1 MARRPGL
8 TARLVI
14 AQLLVL
20 LAGLATLAVVAFAVG
35 PPLLRRHLRR
45 AVGVISPQLSRH
57 LEDAFLSAGGITLG
71 IGIAAF
77 LAAAVAAAVLLT
89 RRLSRPVHDLADA
102 ADRVTAGDYTAR
114 LGPTLLGP
122 EFETLASA
130 FNTMA
135 EALESTERTRRRL
148 LGDVAHE
155 LRTPLAT
162 IEAYLEGL
170 ADGVRT
176 LDAHTLE
183 VLGGQTARLHR
194 LVEDISLVSRAE
206 EHRLTLA
213 RATLPVARLADAAA
227 TAVRPGFQTKGV
239 DLRVM
244 VTPGTP
250 AVDADRDRL
259 VQVLVNLLTNAL
271 RHTPPGGTVTL
282 AAEPAGGGVVIS
294 VADTGEG
301 IAAEH
306 LPHVFER
313 FYRADPARD
322 REHGGSGIGL
332 AIARALVHAH
342 GGTITASSEGP
353 GKGAVFRISLPP
365 ASDRPDLQGSNVG
378 S

>member
-8 TARLVI
+8 TARLLM
-14 AQLLVL
+14 AQLLVV
-20 LAGLATLAVVAFAVG
+20 LAGLATLSVVAFTVG
-35 PPLLRRHLRR
+35 PPLLRGHLRS
-45 AVGVISPQLSRH
+45 AVGAVTPHLSRH
-57 LEDAFLSAGGITLG
+57 LEDAFLAAGGISLG

-77 LAAAVAAAVLLT
+77 LAAAVVAAVLLT
-89 RRLSRPVHDLADA
+89 RRLSRPIHDLADA

-114 LGPTLLGP
+114 LGPTRLGP
-122 EFETLASA
+122 EFETLTSA

-135 EALESTERTRRRL
+135 DALENTERTRRRL

-176 LDAHTLE
+176 LDAHTLD
-183 VLGGQTARLHR
+183 VLGAQTTRLHR

-206 EHRLTLA
+206 EHRLTLV
-213 RATLPVARLADAAA
+213 RAVIPAARLADAAA
-227 TAVRPGFQTKGV
+227 DAVRPGFQTKGV

-271 RHTPPGGTVTL
+271 RHTPAGGTVTV
-282 AAEPAGGGVVIS
+282 AAEPARAGVVIR

-306 LPHVFER
+306 LPHIFER
-313 FYRADPARD
+313 FYRADTGRD

-332 AIARALVHAH
+332 AVARALVHAH
-342 GGTITASSEGP
+342 GGTVSASSEGP
-353 GKGAVFRISLPP
+353 GRGAVFRISLPA
-365 ASDRPDLQGSNVG
+365 ASARPDLQGSNVG
-378 S
+378 P

>member
-1 MARRPGL
+1 MTRRPGL
-8 TARLVI
+8 TARLVT
-14 AQLLVL
+14 AQLLVV
-20 LAGLATLAVVAFAVG
+20 LAGLATLAVAAFAVG
-35 PPLLRRHLRR
+35 PPLLRSHLRSALG
-45 AVGVISPQLSRH
+45 AVSPQLSRH
-57 LEDAFLSAGGITLG
+57 LEDAFLTAGALALA
-71 IGIAAF
+71 IGVAAF
-77 LAAAVAAAVLLT
+77 LIAAVTAAVLIT
-89 RRLSRPVHDLADA
+89 RRLSRPAHDLAA
-102 ADRVTAGDYTAR
+102 AARRVAAGDYTAR
-114 LGPTLLGP
+114 LGPMRLGP
-122 EFETLASA
+122 EFETLTSA

-206 EHRLTLA
+206 ENQLTLA
-213 RATLPVARLADAAA
+213 RAILPVGRLVDAAA
-227 TAVRPGFQTKGV
+227 ATVRPGFHTKGV
-239 DLRVM
+239 NLRV
-244 VTPGTP
+244 VVSPGTP
-250 AVDADRDRL
+250 AVEADRDRL

-271 RHTPPGGTVTL
+271 RHTPSGGTVTL
-282 AAEPAGGGVVIS
+282 AAEPAEGAAVLS

-313 FYRADPARD
+313 FYRADEARD

-332 AIARALVHAH
+332 AICRALVHAH
-342 GGTITASSEGP
+342 GGTITAASEGP
-353 GKGAVFRISLPP
+353 DRGAVFRISLPP
-365 ASDRPDLQGSNVG
+365 ASGLPDLQGSNVG
-378 S
+378 A

>member
-1 MARRPGL
+1 MIRRPGL
-8 TARLVI
+8 ATRLVV
-14 AQLLVL
+14 AQLLVV

-35 PPLLRRHLRR
+35 PPLLRRHLRS
-45 AVGVISPQLSRH
+45 AVGAVSPQLSRH
-57 LEDAFLSAGGITLG
+57 LEDAFLAAGGIALG

-77 LAAAVAAAVLLT
+77 LAAAVTAAVLIT
-89 RRLSRPVHDLADA
+89 RRLSRPVDALADA
-102 ADRVTAGDYTAR
+102 ARRVAAGDYTAR
-114 LGPTLLGP
+114 LGPTFIGP
-122 EFETLASA
+122 EFEALTSA

-135 EALESTERTRRRL
+135 DALESTERTRRRL

-176 LDAHTLE
+176 LDEHTLD
-183 VLGGQTARLHR
+183 VLGVQTARLHR

-206 EHRLTLA
+206 EHQLVLA
-213 RATLPVARLADAAA
+213 RATLPTARLVDAAA
-227 TAVRPGFQTKGV
+227 AAVRPGFQTKGV
-239 DLRVM
+239 DLCVM

-250 AVDADRDRL
+250 AVDVDRDRL

-271 RHTPPGGTVTL
+271 RHTPAGGMVTL
-282 AAEPAGGGVVIS
+282 AAEPAGRGAVIS

-313 FYRADPARD
+313 FYRADTARD
-322 REHGGSGIGL
+322 RERGGSGIGL
-332 AIARALVHAH
+332 TIARALVQAH
-342 GGTITASSEGP
+342 GGTITVSSEGL
-353 GKGAVFRISLPP
+353 GRGALFRISLPP

-378 S
+378 A

>member
-1 MARRPGL
+1 MRRRPGL
-8 TARLVI
+8 AIRLVL
-14 AQLLVL
+14 AQLLVIFVGL
-20 LAGLATLAVVAFAVG
+20 LTLAAVSLAVG

-45 AVGVISPQLSRH
+45 AVGTVSPQLSRH
-57 LEDAFLSAGGITLG
+57 LEDAFLSAGGIALG
-71 IGIAAF
+71 IGGAAF
-77 LAAAVAAAVLLT
+77 LTAALVAAVLLS
-89 RRLSRPVHDLADA
+89 RRLSRPVRDLADA
-102 ADRVTAGDYTAR
+102 AGRVAGGDYTAR
-114 LGPTLLGP
+114 LRPTFLRP
-122 EFETLASA
+122 EFDALTGS

-176 LDAHTLE
+176 LDEHTLA
-183 VLGGQTARLHR
+183 VLGAQTGRLHR
-194 LVEDISLVSRAE
+194 LVEEISLVSRAE

-213 RATLPVARLADAAA
+213 RTLVPAARPVEAAA
-227 TAVRPGFQTKGV
+227 AAVRPAFQAKGV
-239 DLRVM
+239 ALH
-244 VTPGTP
+244 VTVAAGTP
-250 AVDADRDRL
+250 ALNVDRDRL

-271 RHTPPGGTVTL
+271 RHTPATGTVTL
-282 AAEPAGGGVVIS
+282 AAEPADGGVVLS
-294 VADTGEG
+294 VTDTGEG

-306 LPHVFER
+306 LPHLFER

-332 AIARALVHAH
+332 AIARALVQAH
-342 GGTITASSEGP
+342 GGTITAHSEGP

-365 ASDRPDLQGSNVG
+365 ADDRPSLQRSNVG
-378 S
+378 A

>member
-1 MARRPGL
+1 MTRRPGL
-8 TARLVI
+8 TARLVM
-14 AQLLVL
+14 AQLLVVFV
-20 LAGLATLAVVAFAVG
+20 GLATLFVVASAVG
-35 PPLLRRHLRR
+35 PPLLRRHLRS
-45 AVGVISPQLSRH
+45 AVGAVSPHLSRH
-57 LEDAFLSAGGITLG
+57 LEHAFLAAGSISLA

-77 LAAAVAAAVLLT
+77 LAAAVVAAVLLT
-89 RRLSRPVHDLADA
+89 RRLSRPIHELADA

-114 LGPTLLGP
+114 LGPTRLGP
-122 EFETLASA
+122 EFETLTSA

-135 EALESTERTRRRL
+135 DALENTERTRPRL

-176 LDAHTLE
+176 LDEHTLE
-183 VLGGQTARLHR
+183 VLGAQTTRLHR

-206 EHRLTLA
+206 EHQLSLA
-213 RATLPVARLADAAA
+213 RSTLPAARLVDAAA
-227 TAVRPGFQTKGV
+227 TAVRPGFRTRGV

-244 VTPGTP
+244 VAPGTP

-271 RHTPPGGTVTL
+271 RHTPSGGTVTL
-282 AAEPAGGGVVIS
+282 AAEPAGGGAVIS

-301 IAAEH
+301 IAPEH

-332 AIARALVHAH
+332 TIARALVQAH
-342 GGTITASSEGP
+342 GGTLTASSEGP
-353 GKGAVFRISLPP
+353 GKGAVFRIGLPP
-365 ASDRPDLQGSNVG
+365 ASDGPDLQGSNVG
-378 S
+378 A